1 MNNIEKLELAIANK
15 EKYCILV
22 FNRALNASD
31 YKIKGY
37 TVTQILDD
45 MGNILEISVIVENMS
60 EYLEFLKSTDD
71 EIKEA
76 SIDKPTSIEDIIDIV
91 LPESVTELNPSENV
105 EILEPIKRKKSNLN
119 KNM

>member
-1 MNNIEKLELAIANK
+1 MNHIEKLELAIANK

-45 MGNILEISVIVENMS
+45 SGNILELSFIVENMT
-60 EYLEFLKSTDD
+60 EYLEFLKS
-71 EIKEA
+71 EISVNEP
-76 SIDKPTSIEDIIDIV
+76 IIETV
-91 LPESVTELNPSENV
+91 PESNIDESPITA
-105 EILEPIKRKKSNLN
+105 EIVEPIKRKKSNLN
-119 KNM
+119 KNV